1 MNEQQAAAEGAAAW
15 ERARAAEDL
24 QVGWVSCKRRLEAA
38 IAGDLDPELLKK
50 FLERVRR
57 LAAQVGALEPTLL
70 QGMGKALTFAI
81 AEWVAMEVRLAH
93 GDEEGLRDKLTPAF
107 AELDW
112 EGTNE

>member
-1 MNEQQAAAEGAAAW
+1 MSPQQVAAAAGAAAW

-24 QVGWVSCKRRLEAA
+24 QVGWVSSKRLLESA
-38 IAGDLDPELLKK
+38 IAGDLDPQLLQK

-57 LAAQVGALEPTLL
+57 LAADVGALEPSLL

-93 GDEEGLRDKLTPAF
+93 GDEQGLRNQLTAAF
-107 AELDW
+107 AKLDW
-112 EGTNE
+112 EGAS